1 MTSMLEVLKNIY
13 FRPATF
19 FGSCLFFSTWR
30 LYSLLYVLLCVSESS
45 RDRFNPTLVEPSTT
59 KVTRQWYL
67 LHFFLH
73 QLCCC
78 LCLWWGQYARF
89 WQFFRS
95 KNLVI
100 NYSSFF
106 SVIISSI
113 FVLRSIFCGQEKEWC
128 VKGVKEGP
136 EAVARIRKILE
147 AVATT
152 LIGKD
157 CTGGGAGG
165 WWLGSGRYWR
175 PWQLL

>member
-1 MTSMLEVLKNIY
+1 MTSPETHSCGLVDY
-13 FRPATF
+13 FRK
-19 FGSCLFFSTWR
+19 
-30 LYSLLYVLLCVSESS
+30 SELSS
-45 RDRFNPTLVEPSTT
+45 
-59 KVTRQWYL
+59 
-67 LHFFLH
+67 
-73 QLCCC
+73 
-78 LCLWWGQYARF
+78 
-89 WQFFRS
+89 
-95 KNLVI
+95 LVI
-100 NYSSFF
+100 FSVCAKSIQLTAIKLPEIYSSFF

-165 WWLGSGRYWR
+165 
-175 PWQLL
+175 

>member
-1 MTSMLEVLKNIY
+1 MLV
-13 FRPATF
+13 
-19 FGSCLFFSTWR
+19 FGIFLLQKLGNKLFF
-30 LYSLLYVLLCVSESS
+30 L
-45 RDRFNPTLVEPSTT
+45 
-59 KVTRQWYL
+59 
-67 LHFFLH
+67 
-73 QLCCC
+73 
-78 LCLWWGQYARF
+78 
-89 WQFFRS
+89 
-95 KNLVI
+95 
-100 NYSSFF
+100 F

-165 WWLGSGRYWR
+165 
-175 PWQLL
+175 